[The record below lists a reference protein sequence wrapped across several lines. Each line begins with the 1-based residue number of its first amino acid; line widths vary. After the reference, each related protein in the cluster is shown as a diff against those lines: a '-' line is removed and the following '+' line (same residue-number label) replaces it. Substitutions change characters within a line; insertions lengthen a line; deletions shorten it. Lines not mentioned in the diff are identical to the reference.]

1 MIFNKSNPTVK
12 VEGIN
17 EIDLETAKE
26 KKTFRLLNI
35 MLVFIMLI
43 AIMISFDI
51 VSTKIYN
58 KGPHFAICM
67 KTYNDGGS
75 KVYYG
80 LGYKVI
86 KYNQKNGRKGMTV
99 GLWTMPYNVD
109 AKKIDILDLAIALR
123 NYPKDTYN
131 KYINEFVQITGQISE
146 MKDNKVVL
154 SYKDS
159 SYKYSLNVICR
170 LSKKEEISTELLPS
184 SSAIVTGVVSSYT
197 PKSKN
202 DSKEV
207 NTLELE
213 NCFVK

>member
-17 EIDLETAKE
+17 EIDIETAKE

-35 MLVFIMLI
+35 MLIFIVLI

-51 VSTKIYN
+51 VNIKIYN
-58 KGPHFAICM
+58 KSPSFAICT

-86 KYNQKNGRKGMTV
+86 KYNQRNGRKGVTV
-99 GLWTMPYNVD
+99 GFWTMPYNVD
-109 AKKIDILDLAIALR
+109 AKKIDILDLAIDLR

-154 SYKDS
+154 RYNDS
-159 SYKYSLNVICR
+159 SHKYSLNVICH
-170 LSKKEEISTELLPS
+170 LSKKEEVSTELLPS
-184 SSAIVTGVVSSYT
+184 SSAIITGVVSGYT
-197 PKSKN
+197 PRGKKGSR
-202 DSKEV
+202 EI